1 MLSKVQLT
9 RQDEFTR
16 VNHCQL
22 KMKLWHVRTTMLLAR
37 RSLQNSS
44 ADGWQRVEIWELP
57 TSAGFPASS
66 RSSRWSLSSKWEPAT
81 AETALMGVLT
91 ARCSANLSLLN
102 YRHTHT
108 HTDGPHQQQARTT
121 TDSISTA
128 DTTLIVVTDLDLA
141 NSQTTRFSTEIRT
154 V

>member
-1 MLSKVQLT
+1 VLSKVQLT
-9 RQDEFTR
+9 RQDKFTR

-108 HTDGPHQQQARTT
+108 DGPHQQQARTT

-141 NSQTTRFSTEIRT
+141 NSQTTCFSTEIRT